1 MRVVL
6 FRHGIAGSRDARR
19 WPNDALRPLTAR
31 GRERTEQAARG
42 LKRLFPVTRILTSP
56 LLRATQTA
64 EILRTTYSLTR
75 AIEEVA
81 SLAPIGS
88 HREILA
94 RLRALRPSEHVA
106 LVGHEP
112 DLGKLA
118 AVLVFGA
125 PNGNLPIKKAG
136 ACVVDFVGHP
146 EPGTGKIVAFLP
158 PRLLRRRSRT
168 RTPS

>member
-42 LKRLFPVTRILTSP
+42 LKRLYPVTRILSSP
-56 LLRATQTA
+56 LLRASQTA
-64 EILRTTYSLTR
+64 EILRAAYGLTR
-75 AIEEVA
+75 EIEVVPA
-81 SLAPIGS
+81 LAPIGS
-88 HREILA
+88 HREILT
-94 RLRALRPSEHVA
+94 RLAALKPAESVA

-125 PNGNLPIKKAG
+125 PNGNLPLKKAG
-136 ACVVDFVGHP
+136 VCVLDFVGLP
-146 EPGTGKIVAFLP
+146 EPGAGKIVALLP
-158 PRLLRRRSRT
+158 PRLLRRRT
-168 RTPS
+168 RNEVKP